1 MCILLPKNHTGLN
14 SYKYM
19 HLYIQ
24 VYKKTPIDVARELGA
39 GGGGGRGCT
48 CMCMC
53 RCASMSIRVE
63 ENVGQ
68 LVPAVYMRSSKHIA
82 IYIHT
87 AIDRYTYV

>member
-39 GGGGGRGCT
+39 GGGAGMYMHVHVQMCLYVYKGGGECG
-48 CMCMC
+48 
-53 RCASMSIRVE
+53 AIGPSSIY
-63 ENVGQ
+63 
-68 LVPAVYMRSSKHIA
+68 A
-82 IYIHT
+82 
-87 AIDRYTYV
+87 